1 MLKNKD
7 TVKLIAGSTRLVS
20 AATPDAL
27 KAMAKTLLEIAA
39 VVRHKPTGLYVA
51 DTSLTSQKQR
61 AITIRIPITGISI
74 KAAMFEIAL
83 IDPWISDQKEE
94 DFEVEFR
101 YYDGSY

>member
-1 MLKNKD
+1 MTLTNEQLEFLHNIDPAVVEFLID
-7 TVKLIAGSTRLVS
+7 TPLA
-20 AATPDAL
+20 
-27 KAMAKTLLEIAA
+27 IAA

-51 DTSLTSQKQR
+51 NTSLTSQKQR